1 MQIFSFELQKWTTAI
16 WNYKT
21 FHHLE
26 NGHMVFQTKPFR
38 MSLQPT
44 KDYVFGTFTPLA
56 HKFFGKTDFIVNK
69 TPQTIFGT
77 L

>member
-1 MQIFSFELQKWTTAI
+1 MI
-16 WNYKT
+16 T

-38 MSLQPT
+38 VSLQPT
-44 KDYVFGTFTPLA
+44 KEYVFGTFTPQHTSFLVKQTLSLTKHRNPFLA
-56 HKFFGKTDFIVNK
+56 
-69 TPQTIFGT
+69 

>member
-1 MQIFSFELQKWTTAI
+1 
-16 WNYKT
+16 
-21 FHHLE
+21 
-26 NGHMVFQTKPFR
+26 MVFQTKPFR

-44 KDYVFGTFTPLA
+44 KEYVFGTFTPQA